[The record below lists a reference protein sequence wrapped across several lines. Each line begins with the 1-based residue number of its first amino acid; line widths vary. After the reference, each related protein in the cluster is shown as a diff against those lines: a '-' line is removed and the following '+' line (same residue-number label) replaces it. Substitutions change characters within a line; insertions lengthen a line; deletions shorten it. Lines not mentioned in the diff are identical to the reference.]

1 MQKNKISG
9 KVSGYVFLAFMIMI
23 VIIAGT
29 VASTSVAV
37 TLEKADPE
45 TTTQQVVSQVPDT
58 ETVSQN
64 GFVQ

>member
-1 MQKNKISG
+1 MQKNKMSG
-9 KVSGYVFLAFMIMI
+9 KVSGYVFFAFMIMI

-45 TTTQQVVSQVPDT
+45 TTTQQVVSQVAET

-64 GFVQ
+64 EFMQ